1 MYVGKKYLKFFPVGS
16 FFCMFQIKCL
26 TDCLIFK
33 NLPCPEKFLVTHL
46 QNQMIILV
54 SFSTTFRSTSSEVF
68 LKILQ
73 DLQENTCG
81 KVSIL
86 IKLQSWCLQLHQYR
100 ESDTGVFQWILKT
113 FSEHLFYRTPL
124 GDCFWRFSTV
134 IHCFHPYLWT
144 SIWYHS
150 FNTYGKFSEKRTFLT
165 PWYAHV
171 CTCAYHGVKNVSFSE
186 NFAYVLN

>member
-1 MYVGKKYLKFFPVGS
+1 MKAA
-16 FFCMFQIKCL
+16 
-26 TDCLIFK
+26 
-33 NLPCPEKFLVTHL
+33 E

-54 SFSTTFRSTSSEVF
+54 SFSTAFRSSSPEFF
-68 LKILQ
+68 LKISQ

-86 IKLQSWCLQLHQYR
+86 MKLQPWCLQLHQNR
-100 ESDTGVFQWILKT
+100 DSDTDVFQWILKK

-124 GDCFWRFSTV
+124 GDCFWRFSAV

-150 FNTYGKFSEKRTFLT
+150 FNMYAIFSEKLTLLT

-171 CTCAYHGVKNVSFSE
+171 RTGAYQWVKNVSFPKI
-186 NFAYVLN
+186 LRTC